1 MTVLEEVLA
10 SGVCAVMRKLPPEKT
25 NDIAGALVA
34 GGVKGLEVTLDSE
47 QPFEVIKRLRQTYGD
62 QAVVGAGTVLTAKQ
76 AEEAIEAGAQFIF
89 APILVQETI
98 EAAKA
103 KGIPVIPGVFTP
115 TEAYQATEWGADLV
129 KVFPAECVGP
139 SFIKSVKGP
148 LSHIGMMPTGG
159 VDLDTIPAF
168 IQAGASAVGAGGALL
183 KKDLIEANDWDGL
196 TTLAQAF
203 VDKVAEARGE

>member
-1 MTVLEEVLA
+1 MTVLEEVLV

-25 NDIAGALVA
+25 NEIAGALVA

-47 QPFEVIKRLRQTYGD
+47 QPFEVIKQLRQTYGD
-62 QAVVGAGTVLTAKQ
+62 QAVVGAGTVLNAKQ

-115 TEAYQATEWGADLV
+115 TEAYQAVQWGADLV

-148 LSHIGMMPTGG
+148 LSNIGIM
-159 VDLDTIPAF
+159 
-168 IQAGASAVGAGGALL
+168 QQEASIWIRFRLL
-183 KKDLIEANDWDGL
+183 SKQEH
-196 TTLAQAF
+196 QP
-203 VDKVAEARGE
+203 